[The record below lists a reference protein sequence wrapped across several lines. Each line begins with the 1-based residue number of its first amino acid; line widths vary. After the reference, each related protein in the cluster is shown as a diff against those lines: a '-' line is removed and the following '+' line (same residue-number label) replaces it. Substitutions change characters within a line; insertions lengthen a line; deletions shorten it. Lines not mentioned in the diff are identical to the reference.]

1 MKKVDLNETK
11 EKEHDDA
18 LEYYMK
24 RCIQLEEQV
33 ARLKER
39 VARLEWSIEEHD

>member
-1 MKKVDLNETK
+1 MKKVDLDDKLEK
-11 EKEHDDA
+11 EKMDA

-24 RCIQLEEQV
+24 KCSKLEDEV

-39 VARLEWSIEEHD
+39 VERLVWQLEEHD

>member
-1 MKKVDLNETK
+1 MKKVDLNEK
-11 EKEHDDA
+11 MEKEQEDA

-24 RCIQLEEQV
+24 KCHQLEEEV

-39 VARLEWSIEEHD
+39 VARLTWTLEEHD